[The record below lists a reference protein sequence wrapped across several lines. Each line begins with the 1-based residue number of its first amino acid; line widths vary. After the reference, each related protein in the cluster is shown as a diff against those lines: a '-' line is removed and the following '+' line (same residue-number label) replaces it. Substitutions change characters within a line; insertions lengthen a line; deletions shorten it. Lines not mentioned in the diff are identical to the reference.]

1 MKRIRCLGWA
11 ILALGCAV
19 SKGMA
24 STIGGTSGG
33 EVLNIPVGARAI
45 AMGEAYTAMAD
56 DVSSL
61 YWNPAG
67 IALLNQ
73 SQASFMYSQWL
84 KDLAY
89 HNASVATPLEYGGLG
104 ASLSYLSYG
113 DISAFD
119 NQGNSAGS
127 VNAYSA
133 VATVG
138 GAFLSDSWSA
148 GFNLKGV
155 QGSLADV
162 KATGVAA
169 DLGGSFIFP
178 KEVLGGTLRAA
189 GSIRNLGTG
198 LQYIDQK
205 DPFPR
210 EWRGGLAAVE
220 MLNRKLNVSMDYGQ
234 QRDLDGSIYAGAEY
248 WAMPYLAL
256 RAGYAG
262 SGTESNGIRAGLGLK
277 IRNISFDYAF
287 SPYGDLGLTHRYE
300 LSMRFGA
307 IRPLL
312 TAEMR
317 RMLRQAKLAMADG
330 RYGEATMLLDSLIRM
345 EPRYRTFHRMIQIA
359 MAGYEGHEQMA
370 KNNRGVDLSLLSGK
384 KSAKEDVYEVQ
395 ELESLLKM
403 GDESERNALAP
414 QLKAEDQP
422 LDLKSSQ

>member
-1 MKRIRCLGWA
+1 MSKTQRLGWA
-11 ILALGCAV
+11 ILLLGATVSNAL
-19 SKGMA
+19 A
-24 STIGGTSGG
+24 SSIGGTSGG

-89 HNASVATPLEYGGLG
+89 HNASVATPLENGGLG

-113 DISAFD
+113 DIQGFD
-119 NQGNSAGS
+119 NQGNAAGS

-138 GAFLSDSWSA
+138 GAFLGDAWSA

-155 QGSLADV
+155 QGALADV

-169 DLGGSFIFP
+169 DFGGSLIYP
-178 KEVLGGTLRAA
+178 KEVMGGTLRMA

-198 LQYIDQK
+198 LKFIDQK

-210 EWRGGLAAVE
+210 EWRVGLAALE
-220 MLNRKLNVSMDYGQ
+220 MFKQRLNVSMDYGQ
-234 QRDLDGSIYAGAEY
+234 QRDLSGSVYAGAEY
-248 WAMPYLAL
+248 WAVPYLAL

-262 SGTESNGIRAGLGLK
+262 NGTESNGIRAGLGLK
-277 IRNISFDYAF
+277 IKNVSFDYAF

-300 LSMRFGA
+300 LTFRFGA
-307 IRPLL
+307 IRPML

-317 RMLRQAKLAMADG
+317 KMLRQAKLAMADG

-345 EPRYRTFHRMIQIA
+345 EPRYPLFHRMIKTA
-359 MAGYEGHEQMA
+359 MTGYEGHEKLA
-370 KNNRGVDLSLLSGK
+370 KNSKNIDLSLLNGK
-384 KSAKEDVYEVQ
+384 TSVKEDISEVQ
-395 ELESLLKM
+395 ELESLLNM
-403 GDESERNALAP
+403 SEQAERNALAP
-414 QLKAEDQP
+414 QLPVNLQP
-422 LDLKSSQ
+422 SHN